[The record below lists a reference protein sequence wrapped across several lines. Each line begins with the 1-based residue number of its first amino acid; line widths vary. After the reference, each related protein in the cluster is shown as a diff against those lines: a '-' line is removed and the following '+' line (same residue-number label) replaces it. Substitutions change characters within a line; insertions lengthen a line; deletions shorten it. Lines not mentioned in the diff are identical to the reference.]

1 MIIRIARRDIIK
13 SWKRSLAV
21 VSAVAVS
28 VALLEFGGGYMDGF
42 EDKFYKQAVRETGH
56 IMITAPDY
64 LDRLDLMPLTP
75 NLRLTPTLLDSLRSF
90 PHVSN
95 VRPIFRY
102 GALANSPDRT
112 LEMQVIGSSIEG
124 LSKIYE
130 RLENAV
136 IDGRFIDGANQIMI
150 GKEAAELL
158 DVKAGDKLILLTT
171 NVYGSMS
178 AVEPEIV
185 GIYHSLNDI
194 ENSTFVLADLTLSQ
208 KLLGLEGRVTEIS
221 LELTSHEYVD
231 EVLPIVKNS
240 LGIGYD
246 VTSWKENQ
254 ASLISMLEISK
265 IGMGILSA
273 IILIVAALGMINTFL
288 ISVLERLPEF
298 GTLRAIGLRSSQLM
312 VMVVVQ
318 GLFLGIIGTI
328 AGLIIGLPV
337 VFYFQAHPFDLGEA
351 MQGIEGIDS
360 LLWFA
365 FRWDTTIWITVLGI
379 AIAIFAS
386 LYPAYYV
393 GKQKP
398 VDVLRNIA

>member
-1 MIIRIARRDIIK
+1 
-13 SWKRSLAV
+13 
-21 VSAVAVS
+21 
-28 VALLEFGGGYMDGF
+28 
-42 EDKFYKQAVRETGH
+42 
-56 IMITAPDY
+56 
-64 LDRLDLMPLTP
+64 
-75 NLRLTPTLLDSLRSF
+75 
-90 PHVSN
+90 
-95 VRPIFRY
+95 
-102 GALANSPDRT
+102 
-112 LEMQVIGSSIEG
+112 
-124 LSKIYE
+124 
-130 RLENAV
+130 
-136 IDGRFIDGANQIMI
+136 DGRFIDGANQIMI